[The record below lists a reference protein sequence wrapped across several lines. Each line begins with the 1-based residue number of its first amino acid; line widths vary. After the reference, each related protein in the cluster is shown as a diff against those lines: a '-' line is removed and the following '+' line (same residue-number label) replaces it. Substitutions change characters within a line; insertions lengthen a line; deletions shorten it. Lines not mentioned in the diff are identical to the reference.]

1 MIFVTVGTTM
11 PFDKLI
17 REVDR
22 LVETG
27 AIIEP
32 VLCQTGRGT
41 YEPAHC
47 EHFKFRPSLDDLFA
61 TADLVITHGGATV
74 TGLLMMRKRFI
85 AVPNDIAADQHQLH
99 FLERLS
105 KQTPIYWTA
114 DLSAL
119 ESLVHTAKSK
129 PLDFE
134 SMPSLADDLKDYIR
148 SRVTP
153 PTRR

>member
-22 LVETG
+22 LVETSS
-27 AIIEP
+27 ITEP

-41 YEPAHC
+41 YQPAHC
-47 EHFKFRPSLDDLFA
+47 QHFQFRPSLDDLFA

-74 TGLLMMRKRFI
+74 TGLLMMRKPFI

-114 DLSAL
+114 DLSQL
-119 ESLVHTAKSK
+119 GSLIQTAKSR

-134 SMPSLADDLKDYIR
+134 RMPSLADDLKEYIR
-148 SRVTP
+148 THVTP
-153 PTRR
+153 HRRP

>member
-27 AIIEP
+27 AITEP

-41 YEPAHC
+41 YEPTHC
-47 EHFKFRPSLDDLFA
+47 QHFKFRPSLDDLFA
-61 TADLVITHGGATV
+61 GADLVITHGGATV

-99 FLERLS
+99 FLQRLS

-114 DLSAL
+114 DLSELRSLL
-119 ESLVHTAKSK
+119 ETAKSK
-129 PLDFE
+129 PLDFAN
-134 SMPSLADDLKDYIR
+134 MPSLASDLNEYIR
-148 SRVTP
+148 TQVTSRP
-153 PTRR
+153 HR